1 MKRLLAV
8 TVLLV
13 LFAGMGAADQAHYHL
28 NETSGSTAFDYSGN
42 SNDAL
47 HGGSPS
53 LGVQGAEFG
62 SGEWNDGLAY
72 DFNGNSHVEPP
83 QFGIFNGNSNFTL
96 VSWVKRS
103 STGTQHQIWA
113 MRQESRIE
121 VRVETDDTVTF
132 SDFDTV
138 ISLSSTTT
146 IDAGEWYHV
155 AAVYNTAKG
164 SKLYINGTLE
174 DSSSTTGSIADDAN
188 TDHNG
193 YADDGQGGT
202 EWDGVLD
209 EGHVFNDALTQT
221 QIQNLSDFNCISGEC
236 ANAAPTIDANSTRP
250 APDQIQLNDAVDTVV
265 NATDSDGDTMKGW
278 VTVNEDGTDIVTD
291 KSMSQPATGDFQ
303 DVDTFTADEI
313 NVWYNVTY
321 TVGDGTAN
329 TTSEIRVF
337 NEDNPP
343 TVTINDPGNVTL
355 YDYDNHLLNAT
366 IDDDL
371 STWANISVTVDGNN
385 IVNGLNR
392 TVKYFTTNT
401 TRDDLGTHN
410 LSVKAWDDQQ
420 QTTLAWE
427 VFTVDDLK
435 FFGTANKTPTYE
447 TFNES
452 FNSSHKIGDM
462 VDEFNTTLFWNNT
475 DRFKRTTFNQDTI
488 TTVNDS
494 HYFEIP
500 LVDRN
505 NTFVNWTIQRS
516 YNRTDFNGGTST
528 FNENITKFGNQ
539 SVFHAYS
546 FDNSELIPDS
556 NYTTSD
562 DYTHRVNLT
571 NRSDKATVTAT
582 NTYWRTL
589 NTVTNGLNK
598 IISSSTSVYELGQ
611 AVGNVTTGLFDQY
624 NTSTEFKIEFNGKTR
639 FFNSTNDTV
648 GVRQVKLQECSQF
661 TQSSTVALN
670 FTTRPETDRDTLAF
684 SDLTGAFTV
693 WKHPSQKQ
701 AYNFTSLDQQFH
713 EFCIFPEDENLTVDN
728 TDKLIQYEGSR
739 PRPDNGTGFERRSY
753 FLINET
759 LLHTSTST
767 INLFMINETD
777 ATTVEYQIENEDG
790 DLATGIVVK
799 IERYFES
806 EDKHLV
812 VSMIRTGS
820 EGTSRTFLEKNE
832 FYYQHRLFRDMEQVD
847 IKEDQVIPEDNQ
859 FNFQIG
865 GETTL
870 DYYERKDDVSFSCTD
885 ATTYIN
891 CSYSSDTEQLEN
903 VNLTVKRN
911 DVVGQTLIDY
921 TTATTTSGEVAVTGL
936 NTTNTTY
943 TYAFNAEFP
952 EGTILLESG
961 FLGTGGDLFGNTG
974 LSLSLFLMLGLGF
987 AGIAIAP
994 EAVIIL
1000 SMLGVVATA
1009 TIDIIALQMQHVF
1022 GLILIAAVAVWRMMR

>member
-1 MKRLLAV
+1 MKHRVLLLALA
-8 TVLLV
+8 VL
-13 LFAGMGAADQAHYHL
+13 LFAGMGAAQAIPVTDGFEDGDYTNNPSWTEARTGGGSATVQTGTVKEGTNAL
-28 NETSGSTAFDYSGN
+28 EFTTDGAGDFATIGLDSPPIDPFNFTDGTTASTWVRSGNAANGRVRFRLTGANNEFANLLMYEGTFRVSTDVETSSTFSATPSSDTWYKFEITTHN
-42 SNDAL
+42 S
-47 HGGSPS
+47 S
-53 LGVQGAEFG
+53 
-62 SGEWNDGLAY
+62 
-72 DFNGNSHVEPP
+72 
-83 QFGIFNGNSNFTL
+83 
-96 VSWVKRS
+96 
-103 STGTQHQIWA
+103 
-113 MRQESRIE
+113 
-121 VRVETDDTVTF
+121 DTVDFAVYDSSGSLIEENNSVKATVN
-132 SDFDTV
+132 FDTV
-138 ISLSSTTT
+138 ELT
-146 IDAGEWYHV
+146 IDD
-155 AAVYNTAKG
+155 N
-164 SKLYINGTLE
+164 
-174 DSSSTTGSIADDAN
+174 TGSSYNAYFDDSFYGFELNNPPVIDAN
-188 TDHNG
+188 T
-193 YADDGQGGT
+193 
-202 EWDGVLD
+202 
-209 EGHVFNDALTQT
+209 
-221 QIQNLSDFNCISGEC
+221 
-236 ANAAPTIDANSTRP
+236 TRP
-250 APDQIQLNDAVDTVV
+250 SPSQVSVGDSVDTVV
-265 NATDSDGDTMKGW
+265 NATEPDGDPCNGW
-278 VTVNEDGTDIVTD
+278 VTVNEDGTDIVSD
-291 KSMSQPATGDFQ
+291 KSMAGTGNCDFQ
-303 DVDTFTADEI
+303 DLDTFTADEI
-313 NVWYNVTY
+313 NVWYNITY

-329 TTSEIRVF
+329 TTEDTLRIF

-371 STWANISVTVDGNN
+371 STWANISVTLDGNN
-385 IVNGLNR
+385 IVNGFNR

-435 FFGTANKTPTYE
+435 FFGTANITPTFE
-447 TFNES
+447 TRNES
-452 FNSSHKIGDM
+452 FNSSHKVGDM
-462 VDEFNTTLFWNNT
+462 VNELNTTLYWNNT
-475 DRFKRTTFNQDTI
+475 DRFQRDRAPSGITTF
-488 TTVNDS
+488 NDS

-500 LVDRN
+500 LVDNN
-505 NTFVNWTIQRS
+505 NTFVNWTIQRRI
-516 YNRTDFNGGTST
+516 NRTDFTPAGGGSYTT
-528 FNENITKFGNQ
+528 ETVNITKFGNQ

-556 NYTTSD
+556 NYTVGD

-571 NRSDKATVTAT
+571 NRSDKATVTTT

-589 NTVTNGLNK
+589 NTVTNGFVK
-598 IISSSTSVYELGQ
+598 TITPQTQVFELGQ

-624 NTSTEFKIEFNGKTR
+624 NTSTEFKIEFNGRTR

-648 GVRQVKLQECSQF
+648 GIRQVKLQECSQF

-670 FTTRPETDRDTLAF
+670 FTTRPENDRDNLAF

-693 WKHPSQKQ
+693 WKHPSQK
-701 AYNFTSLDQQFH
+701 ASYNFSSTDQRFH

-739 PRPDNGTGFERRSY
+739 PNPDDGIGFERRSY

-759 LLHTSTST
+759 VLHTSTSD

-865 GETTL
+865 GETSL

-911 DVVGQTLIDY
+911 DVVGQTLIDF

-961 FLGTGGDLFGNTG
+961 FLGTGDDLFGNTG

-1009 TIDIIALQMQHVF
+1009 TIDIIAIQMQHVF
-1022 GLILIAAVAVWRMMR
+1022 GLILIAAVALWRMMR